1 MFRPVSVELWLSDKN
16 QVKSCFKPHSRCLT
30 KSLEIRRF
38 FGRKSELRDVLAIM
52 FRCVC
57 VLPSPKF
64 LHIPLLLGEVPIA
77 NVGGHWNKK
86 QGEQAHTRHKQHLHH
101 RLNPGA
107 G

>member
-1 MFRPVSVELWLSDKN
+1 MLSSNSSLFYKVSSDKE
-16 QVKSCFKPHSRCLT
+16 VY
-30 KSLEIRRF
+30 
-38 FGRKSELRDVLAIM
+38 GRKFELRNVLAIM

-57 VLPSPKF
+57 VLPSQG
-64 LHIPLLLGEVPIA
+64 LTHPLLLGEVPIA

-101 RLNPGA
+101 WLNPGT